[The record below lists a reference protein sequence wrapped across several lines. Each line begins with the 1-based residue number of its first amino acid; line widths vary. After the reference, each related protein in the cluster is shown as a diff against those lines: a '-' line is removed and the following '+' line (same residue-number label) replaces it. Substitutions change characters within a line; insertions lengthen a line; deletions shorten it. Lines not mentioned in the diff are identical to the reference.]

1 MGERVIYLNTGAK
14 LPLVGLGTWQ
24 STGADA
30 KRPVSLALE
39 AGYRHIDTAASYRNE
54 AAIGEAIRESTI
66 PREDIFVTDKVW
78 CTWLSRVEEAL
89 NRSLEA
95 LGIGY
100 LDLWLM
106 HWYDPIYFPDSSLML
121 STAFR
126 PVPLNPKGNDA
137 KAPTLPN
144 GSPDYQKDWDFV
156 RAWKSMEAVFR
167 KYPDKVKAIGVSN
180 FSTVNLEILLS
191 QAAVVPAVNQV
202 ELHPSLPQD
211 KLVDYCRSKG
221 ITMIAYSPLGSP
233 ASSLIQDPD
242 LQQIA
247 LRNGKNVGQCL
258 IAWGT
263 QKGWA
268 VVPKSA
274 SEKRIR
280 ENLESFSLSDD
291 DMKLIDLVGRKMP
304 KRYANPAWAA
314 GIWHDDTD

>member
-1 MGERVIYLNTGAK
+1 MAGERVMYLNTGAK
-14 LPLVGLGTWQ
+14 LPLIGLGTWQ
-24 STGADA
+24 STGKDA
-30 KRPVSLALE
+30 KRGVSLALE
-39 AGYRHIDTAASYRNE
+39 AGYRHIDTAASYQNE
-54 AAIGEAIRESTI
+54 AAIGEAIRESKI
-66 PREDIFVTDKVW
+66 PRGDIFVTDKVW

-106 HWYDPIYFPDSSLML
+106 HW
-121 STAFR
+121 

-137 KAPTLPN
+137 KAPTLPD
-144 GSPDYQKDWDFV
+144 GSPDYEKDWDFV
-156 RAWKSMEAVFR
+156 RTWKSMEAVFR

-180 FSTVNLEILLS
+180 FSTVNLDTLLS
-191 QAAVVPAVNQV
+191 QATIIPAANQV

-211 KLVDYCRSKG
+211 RLVDYCRSKN
-221 ITMIAYSPLGSP
+221 IALIAYSPLGSP
-233 ASSLIQDPD
+233 SSSLIQDAD

-247 LRNGKNVGQCL
+247 SRNGKNVGQCL

-280 ENLESFSLSDD
+280 ENLETFSLSDD
-291 DMKLIDLVGRKMP
+291 DIKLIDTIGRKMP
-304 KRYANPAWAA
+304 RRYADPAWAA
-314 GIWHDDTD
+314 GIWHDDND